1 MYVYI
6 IHIYIYIYIAFF
18 TYLYHNVV
26 QTSEDGRRESRG
38 EANVL
43 SCLSDEA

>member
-1 MYVYI
+1 MYAYI
-6 IHIYIYIYIAFF
+6 IHIYILLFF

>member
-1 MYVYI
+1 MYAYI
-6 IHIYIYIYIAFF
+6 IHIYIYIAFF